1 MLSYWRYI
9 WNNPPSGPGG
19 ARSGSCSE
27 VELSLH
33 EVEDELCP
41 SSEEAME
48 APGKAREEG
57 EAKRKRERSTTP
69 VLKKKKWPSGDQV
82 LLLV

>member
-1 MLSYWRYI
+1 M
-9 WNNPPSGPGG
+9 
-19 ARSGSCSE
+19 
-27 VELSLH
+27 ELSLH

-48 APGKAREEG
+48 AVGEARGAKEEEARGARGAKEEG

-69 VLKKKKWPSGDQV
+69 VQKKKKWPSGEQV
-82 LLLV
+82 SDLILAG

>member
-1 MLSYWRYI
+1 M
-9 WNNPPSGPGG
+9 
-19 ARSGSCSE
+19 
-27 VELSLH
+27 ELSLH

-48 APGKAREEG
+48 AVGEARGAKEEEARGAKEEG

-69 VLKKKKWPSGDQV
+69 VQKKKKWPSGEQV
-82 LLLV
+82 SDLILAG